1 LQIKQQNNNKVGGY
15 KKIEPKWEKGTS
27 GNPNGRPKKLY
38 SDHINDLK
46 AKGYQPPTK
55 TEYFDMVGL
64 LLAMEEDDLKE
75 FAQDKQRPYWVRLIV
90 IDMNAKAT
98 RQKMMS
104 DYRDWLF
111 GRAQQHT
118 DLTSGGKPFKPFIFD
133 GEPTE
138 PEI

>member
-1 LQIKQQNNNKVGGY
+1 VANPENIVKHQM
-15 KKIEPKWEKGTS
+15 KKGQTL
-27 GNPNGRPKKLY
+27 NPNGRPKKLY

-90 IDMNAKAT
+90 IDMNSKNT

-111 GRAQQHT
+111 GRAQQQVDHKLEADKGIT
-118 DLTSGGKPFKPFIFD
+118 ININRV
-133 GEPTE
+133 E
-138 PEI
+138 

>member
-1 LQIKQQNNNKVGGY
+1 MPNPENIAD
-15 KKIEPKWEKGTS
+15 KKFPKGQS

-46 AKGYQPPTK
+46 AKGYSPPTK

-64 LLAMEEDDLKE
+64 LLAMEEEDLKE
-75 FAQDKQRPYWVRLIV
+75 FAQDKKRPYWIRLIV
-90 IDMNAKAT
+90 IDMNSKQT

-111 GRAQQHT
+111 GRAHT
-118 DLTSGGKPFKPFIFD
+118 SQNVDITTKGESITTEDLRAAWLESLKDDKTK
-133 GEPTE
+133 
-138 PEI
+138 